1 MSWMTLL
8 KINTRLGYLF
18 RVPEQ
23 FLPFSLKFFPI
34 FKQFFTIC

>member
-1 MSWMTLL
+1 MTLL
-8 KINTRLGYLF
+8 KINTRSGYLF

>member
-1 MSWMTLL
+1 MTLL

-34 FKQFFTIC
+34 IKPFFSIC